1 MSNTEL
7 EDQTKKWARNPKA
20 RVLTGKN

>member
-20 RVLTGKN
+20 HVLTSKN